1 MNELAHSYCISSHY
15 DIFMLL
21 QVHIPIKDSICFLQT
36 FLVALASAGAVR
48 VDSSE
53 EMDKLDNSNSDAVA
67 EATGFDG
74 FGGFGGFR
82 GFHQFN
88 GFMSNAFGD
97 LEGQFD
103 TTGFNRDFSASQNRK
118 FETGVLYFFMAKR
131 YINRSNL
138 GL

>member
-1 MNELAHSYCISSHY
+1 MDKL
-15 DIFMLL
+15 
-21 QVHIPIKDSICFLQT
+21 
-36 FLVALASAGAVR
+36 
-48 VDSSE
+48 
-53 EMDKLDNSNSDAVA
+53 DKLDNSDSDAVA

-103 TTGFNRDFSASQNRK
+103 TTRFNKDFAASQQRK
-118 FETGVLYFFMAKR
+118 FDTGLLSPFLMTKR
-131 YINRSNL
+131 FKPPSSL
-138 GL
+138 AL

>member
-1 MNELAHSYCISSHY
+1 MNKLALPSIFSHY

-21 QVHIPIKDSICFLQT
+21 QVYIVFRYTICFVQT
-36 FLVALASAGAVR
+36 FLVAIVSAGAVR
-48 VDSSE
+48 VDSLDKL
-53 EMDKLDNSNSDAVA
+53 DKLDNSNSDAVA

-97 LEGQFD
+97 LDGQFD
-103 TTGFNRDFSASQNRK
+103 TTGLNKDFSASQNRK
-118 FETGVLYFFMAKR
+118 FDTGLLSFFMTKI
-131 YINRSNL
+131 YINLSNV